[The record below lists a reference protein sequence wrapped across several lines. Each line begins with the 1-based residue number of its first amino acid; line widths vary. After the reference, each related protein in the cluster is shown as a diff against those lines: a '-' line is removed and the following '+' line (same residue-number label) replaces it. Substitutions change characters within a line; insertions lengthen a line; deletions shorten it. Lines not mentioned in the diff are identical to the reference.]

1 MDGSLLASEF
11 YLRPTISLMFVWL
24 ALCVDRFP
32 SLYECNLS
40 LVSACLSFCTL
51 MFVLFVSS
59 KIFECRYC
67 PPRTELLGIWCGRRR
82 EYQIIEAGCLGLESG
97 RVGGRAPLPDR
108 NLSPYHRPAHYQHP
122 DNSKYKYATDKMQW
136 KLIFQDAHSHKT
148 LLLVIR
154 NNIWL

>member
-1 MDGSLLASEF
+1 MDRYRLQNFICAQQF
-11 YLRPTISLMFVWL
+11 HW
-24 ALCVDRFP
+24 
-32 SLYECNLS
+32 
-40 LVSACLSFCTL
+40 CLSGLHVLWTDSRHYKNVISVWSRRACHSALWCLFCL
-51 MFVLFVSS
+51 SRP
-59 KIFECRYC
+59 RYLNVAIVR
-67 PPRTELLGIWCGRRR
+67 RTELLGIWCGRRR